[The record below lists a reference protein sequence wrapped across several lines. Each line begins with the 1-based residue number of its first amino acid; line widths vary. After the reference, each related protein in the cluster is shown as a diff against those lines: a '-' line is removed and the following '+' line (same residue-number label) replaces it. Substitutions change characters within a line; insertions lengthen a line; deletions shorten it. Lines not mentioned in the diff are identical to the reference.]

1 MKKIIAFAG
10 AVIFFLMTC
19 VGIKLY
25 LKQNISE
32 NRNGLI
38 YYGPDNRNFCKT
50 AMEEVLT
57 KSGDVI
63 PVFGSSEL
71 WVSDDN
77 AYPQSLFQNGNSD
90 FNMVLIGRGYMQ
102 SLHHTMNI
110 GAMANIIPNKKVVLI
125 LSPQWFAPSQLTSD
139 AYVSRFSERIYVEF
153 LKNPDISHNI
163 KSSVTER
170 LKTLLAADPTQLKRV
185 EKYEDIYVTHRPN
198 ILKYLEMSVYDAF
211 MDIKQM
217 YSLNQ
222 DINSQNFEKNSTT
235 SVKIENIRFDELMEK
250 AVEAGKRESTNNEF
264 YIYDEYYNTYVRDW
278 QDAKKDSE
286 INSSYLESPEYD
298 DFRLFLDICKET
310 EIEPLIVNIPVNG
323 RWYDWIGFPKEER
336 EAYYQKIRSICEDYQ
351 VQIADFSDKE
361 YEEYF
366 LKDIMHLGWK
376 GWVYLDEAIY
386 HFYKED
392 KQ

>member
-1 MKKIIAFAG
+1 MKKIIAFAV
-10 AVIFFLMTC
+10 AVVLFLMTC

-90 FNMVLIGRGYMQ
+90 FNMILIGRGYMQ
-102 SLHHTMNI
+102 SLHHAMNI
-110 GAMANIIPNKKVVLI
+110 GAMANIIPDKKVVLI
-125 LSPQWFAPSQLTSD
+125 LSPQWFATSQLTSD
-139 AYVSRFSERIYVEF
+139 AYVSRFSERMYVEF
-153 LKNPDISHNI
+153 LKNTDISHRV

-170 LKTLLAADPTQLKRV
+170 LKTLLVADPPQLKRV
-185 EKYEDIYVTHRPN
+185 EKYEDIYVKHSPN
-198 ILKYLEMSVYDAF
+198 ILRYLEMSAYDAF

-217 YSLNQ
+217 YTLNQ
-222 DINSQNFEKNSTT
+222 DINLQNFEKNFTT

-250 AVEAGKRESTNNEF
+250 AVEDGGRESTNNEF

-278 QDAKKDSE
+278 QDVKKDSE

-310 EIEPLIVNIPVNG
+310 GISPLIVNIPVNG
-323 RWYDWIGFPKEER
+323 RWYDWIGFPKAER
-336 EAYYQKIRSICEDYQ
+336 EAYYQKIRSICEEYQ

-376 GWVYLDEAIY
+376 GWVYLDEAVY

>member
-1 MKKIIAFAG
+1 MKKIIAFAV
-10 AVIFFLMTC
+10 AVVLFLMTC

-77 AYPQSLFQNGNSD
+77 AYPLSLFQNGNSD
-90 FNMVLIGRGYMQ
+90 FNMILIGRGYMQ
-102 SLHHTMNI
+102 SLHHAMNI
-110 GAMANIIPNKKVVLI
+110 GAMANIIPDKKVVLI
-125 LSPQWFAPSQLTSD
+125 LSPQWFATSQLTSD
-139 AYVSRFSERIYVEF
+139 AYVSRFSERMYVEF
-153 LKNPDISHNI
+153 LKNPDISHRI

-170 LKTLLAADPTQLKRV
+170 LKTLLVADPPQLKRV
-185 EKYEDIYVTHRPN
+185 EKYEDIHVKHSPN
-198 ILKYLEMSVYDAF
+198 ILRYLEMSAYDAF
-211 MDIKQM
+211 MDMKQM
-217 YSLNQ
+217 YTLNQ
-222 DINSQNFEKNSTT
+222 DINLQNFEKNSTT
-235 SVKIENIRFDELMEK
+235 SVKIENIRFDKLMGK
-250 AVEAGKRESTNNEF
+250 AVDAGKRESTNNEF
-264 YIYDEYYNTYVRDW
+264 YIYDEYYDTYIRDW
-278 QDAKKDSE
+278 QDAKKNSE
-286 INSSYLESPEYD
+286 LNSSYLESPEYGD
-298 DFRLFLDICKET
+298 LRLFLDICKET
-310 EIEPLIVNIPVNG
+310 GVEPLIINIPVNG
-323 RWYDWIGFPKEER
+323 RWYDWTGFPKEER
-336 EAYYQKIRSICEDYQ
+336 AAYYQKIRSICEDYH

>member
-77 AYPQSLFQNGNSD
+77 AYPQSLFQNGSSD

-139 AYVSRFSERIYVEF
+139 AYVSRFSERMYVEF
-153 LKNPDISHNI
+153 LKNPDISHHL

-376 GWVYLDEAIY
+376 GWVYLDEAVY
-386 HFYKED
+386 QFYKED